1 MDFGIQLKTLRE
13 KLSLSQE
20 MLARLLE
27 VSFATVNRLEK
38 GKTLPSYN
46 TMKKIEKLCQ
56 DNNLKF
62 EVVKND

>member
-13 KLSLSQE
+13 SLNLSQE
-20 MLARLLE
+20 MLARLLQ

>member
-13 KLSLSQE
+13 RLNLSQE
-20 MLARLLE
+20 MLARLLG